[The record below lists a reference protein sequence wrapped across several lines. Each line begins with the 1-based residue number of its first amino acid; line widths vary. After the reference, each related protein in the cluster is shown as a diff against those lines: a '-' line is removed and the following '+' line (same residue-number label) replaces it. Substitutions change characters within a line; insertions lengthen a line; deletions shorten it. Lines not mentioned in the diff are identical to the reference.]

1 MSTKRN
7 TSNQTTEKNAPC
19 HDRKEKKQFV
29 GQRSFSAFHHHVFI
43 HHGAPKEREKKKSFL
58 TSLVGANRS
67 MFGHCAKNIFFSW
80 HLKTFN
86 SISIFGRVPS
96 ICVLMYLNMCLL
108 FVANCDHNKQWQ
120 DNHQTNINYKS
131 SMWQYFSF

>member
-43 HHGAPKEREKKKSFL
+43 HHGAPKEREKEKIVPNIVGWSQSFNVR
-58 TSLVGANRS
+58 SLCQK
-67 MFGHCAKNIFFSW
+67 HFF
-80 HLKTFN
+80 FRG
-86 SISIFGRVPS
+86 I
-96 ICVLMYLNMCLL
+96 
-108 FVANCDHNKQWQ
+108 
-120 DNHQTNINYKS
+120 
-131 SMWQYFSF
+131 